1 MQDDF
6 FCCGI
11 LLAAGQGKRF
21 DPSGRQHKLLQV
33 LPSGQNVVS
42 ASARNLQQVFS
53 RSWAV
58 LADQS
63 HAIQSSLQALNFPT
77 YFCADA
83 DLGMAHSLRTGIEQ
97 LPADADAFVIAL
109 ADMPFVSVQTLMA
122 IRDGLVEGADIVVPV
137 YRGQRGNP
145 VGFSRKYLPDLH
157 SLRGDRGAR
166 QLLQTQLVTEIDVDD
181 PGILQ
186 DIDRPEDLSVHNSS
200 IDCQNLS

>member
-42 ASARNLQQVFS
+42 ASARNLQQVFP

-63 HAIQSSLQALNFPT
+63 HAIQASLQTLNFPI

-97 LPADADAFVIAL
+97 LPVDADAFVIAL
-109 ADMPFVSVQTLMA
+109 ADMPFVSVQTLMV
-122 IRDGLVEGADIVVPV
+122 IRDGLAEGADIVVPV

-181 PGILQ
+181 PAWTELRGNK
-186 DIDRPEDLSVHNSS
+186 S
-200 IDCQNLS
+200 

>member
-1 MQDDF
+1 MRDDF

-33 LPSGQNVVS
+33 LPSGLNIVSTS
-42 ASARNLQQVFS
+42 ASNLQQVFPQ
-53 RSWAV
+53 SWAV

-63 HAIQSSLQALNFPT
+63 SAIQASLQALNFPT

-83 DLGMAHSLRTGIEQ
+83 ALGMAHSLRAGIEQ
-97 LPADADAFVIAL
+97 LPADVDAFVLAL
-109 ADMPFVSVQTLMA
+109 ADMPFVSVKTLMV
-122 IRDGLVEGADIVVPV
+122 IRDSLAKGADIVVPV

-145 VGFSRKYLPDLH
+145 VGFSRKHLPDFH

-166 QLLQTQLVTEIDVDD
+166 QLLQTQPVTEIEVDD
-181 PGILQ
+181 CGILQ
-186 DIDRPEDLSVHNSS
+186 DIDRPEDLSTYNA
-200 IDCQNLS
+200 C

>member
-1 MQDDF
+1 MLDDF

-33 LPSGQNVVS
+33 LPSGLNIVSTS
-42 ASARNLQQVFS
+42 ASNLQQVFPQ
-53 RSWAV
+53 SWAV

-63 HAIQSSLQALNFPT
+63 SAIQASLQALNFPT

-83 DLGMAHSLRTGIEQ
+83 ALGMAHSLRTGIEQ

-109 ADMPFVSVQTLMA
+109 ADMPFVSAQTLMA
-122 IRDGLVEGADIVVPV
+122 IRDGLAKGADIVVPV

-145 VGFSRKYLPDLH
+145 VGFSRKHLPDFHNLH
-157 SLRGDRGAR
+157 GDRGAR
-166 QLLQTQLVTEIDVDD
+166 QLLQTQPVTEIEVDD
-181 PGILQ
+181 CGILQ
-186 DIDRPEDLSVHNSS
+186 DIDRPEDLSTYNA
-200 IDCQNLS
+200 C